1 MVFTAEL
8 KGAFYHR
15 MFILLFL
22 LLLLDLVVGLF
33 FKLIFIYIDI
43 YIDINAKLL
52 QRINVNIWKNSYSV
66 INCFQNIKNKNNKSY
81 FITFDICNFYPSIT
95 EDFLCK
101 ALSSASHFT
110 NIPTEH
116 EGIILHSKKSILM
129 SNGEQ

>member
-95 EDFLCK
+95 MKTSFAKPFPLHHT
-101 ALSSASHFT
+101 L
-110 NIPTEH
+110 PTYQLNTRE
-116 EGIILHSKKSILM
+116 
-129 SNGEQ
+129 